1 MRQFGS
7 KNHAR
12 KISVIYKFFERYQVF
27 MYPLYMLLSR
37 RIDTFS
43 SKGTDTLWSKGIN
56 KFWYRKLQAKYQ
68 QSSQKRLM
76 LDELF
81 MYNFLYQT
89 IPKSKLLTIWL
100 SQFCVITYPNL
111 FISDLAYT
119 TVINLILRSNIN
131 YEKLLKCDN
140 TTNYLRKNLSYANA
154 ETVLTPSSY
163 IFPS

>member
-1 MRQFGS
+1 
-7 KNHAR
+7 
-12 KISVIYKFFERYQVF
+12 
-27 MYPLYMLLSR
+27 MYPLYLLLSR

-89 IPKSKLLTIWL
+89 IPKSKLLTI
-100 SQFCVITYPNL
+100 
-111 FISDLAYT
+111 
-119 TVINLILRSNIN
+119 
-131 YEKLLKCDN
+131 
-140 TTNYLRKNLSYANA
+140 
-154 ETVLTPSSY
+154 
-163 IFPS
+163 